1 MRDSPGRNN
10 LLQPVFRTWSWRRKF
25 PPSCRRRYEFSMTN
39 MTNNVSNN
47 SELPSFYQTLVKFSA
62 IFFTQWKPIAFTGR
76 IQERSVRVAVEF
88 LEAAPSS
95 TWKGNVRSM
104 YISTVSRPT
113 STN

>member
-1 MRDSPGRNN
+1 MT
-10 LLQPVFRTWSWRRKF
+10 FRRQKTSQGYGKEFGTPKF
-25 PPSCRRRYEFSMTN
+25 IPNFGECFPHFFR
-39 MTNNVSNN
+39 V
-47 SELPSFYQTLVKFSA
+47 
-62 IFFTQWKPIAFTGR
+62 FTQWKPIAFTGH

-113 STN
+113 NTN